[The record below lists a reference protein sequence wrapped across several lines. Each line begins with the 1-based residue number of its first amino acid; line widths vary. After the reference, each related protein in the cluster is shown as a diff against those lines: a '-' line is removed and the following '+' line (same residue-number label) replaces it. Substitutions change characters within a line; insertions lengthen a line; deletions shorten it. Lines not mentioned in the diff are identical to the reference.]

1 MCARSSPRMAD
12 ASCSTPLCAP
22 AACAGGEYIYCSVSF
37 QPEGRTY
44 YYRTDDDT
52 LRPGDWVIVPAGAQ
66 NRETRVRVEEVE
78 YFREDELPMPL
89 ERVKRVLRRCERR
102 KGLTPAL
109 AFCRQTCYNSGTRK
123 GGCAMYDELTEVDIR
138 KMQEEIHYRTT
149 VLRPKIMED
158 VKTARAFGDL
168 SENYEYKAAKQEQR
182 RCDSR
187 LRYLKRMVAT
197 AKVISTDSP
206 ADVAGLFDTVTIRY
220 PEDGDTET
228 IRLVTTL
235 RQDALKGLISKE
247 SPLGKAVMGRK
258 VGEQAWVDAETGR
271 YCVEIVS
278 IEKGKDDE
286 SLPIS
291 SF

>member
-1 MCARSSPRMAD
+1 
-12 ASCSTPLCAP
+12 
-22 AACAGGEYIYCSVSF
+22 
-37 QPEGRTY
+37 
-44 YYRTDDDT
+44 
-52 LRPGDWVIVPAGAQ
+52 
-66 NRETRVRVEEVE
+66 
-78 YFREDELPMPL
+78 
-89 ERVKRVLRRCERR
+89 
-102 KGLTPAL
+102 
-109 AFCRQTCYNSGTRK
+109 
-123 GGCAMYDELTEVDIR
+123 MYDELTEVDIR

-235 RQDALKGLISKE
+235 RQDALKGLLYHRNRIFPGPDPLRQLLIQGL
-247 SPLGKAVMGRK
+247 SPQKA
-258 VGEQAWVDAETGR
+258 EPH
-271 YCVEIVS
+271 
-278 IEKGKDDE
+278 
-286 SLPIS
+286 LPS
-291 SF
+291 VPGNLRL